1 MSRLL
6 LFLSLLGAAIYSLL
20 LYTHD
25 VLTDDK
31 KTYAEQ
37 AQANHKSPHLN
48 SWDTY
53 LPDRKVSKDSKLATS
68 QLTTSLLESDEPR
81 QNIDRGAQL
90 ATSASSSGSDGAEPE
105 LVKVVLAAQTHSQAS
120 VSSPTVRFY
129 RPGTKLQ
136 VIRRE
141 GIWFK
146 VSDPVTQ
153 EHGWVLAQYLSSID
167 GPIPTQVATE
177 STVEPMTIKPT
188 SPKSKTR
195 HRSAKSAVRAQRV
208 ITGRSMYAPRRI
220 RPNGVIRSTCAVWS
234 DGFCV
239 RTY

>member
-81 QNIDRGAQL
+81 QNIERGAQL

-208 ITGRSMYAPRRI
+208 ITGRSMYAPRRM